1 MYQVNKKRND
11 LRREQNKYRLIE
23 DNYKNSIDKEYQ
35 NNLARNEYLKNK
47 ENEEKKR
54 MKENY
59 EKQER
64 ETEKKNIIKNNINE
78 FNRFLF
84 DNHAKSNLNKKKKE
98 HEHQITLQKIEDKY
112 NLYMQH
118 LDNGQ
123 DEKIKQLNS
132 EEIINNKKAENKIFE
147 LNLERK
153 KVDNKTEKNKKIIEN
168 SNEEEMMKKKN

>member
-23 DNYKNSIDKEYQ
+23 DNYKNLIDKEYQ

-47 ENEEKKR
+47 ETEERKR

-78 FNRFLF
+78 FNRFLL
-84 DNHAKSNLNKKKKE
+84 DNHEKCNLIKKKTE
-98 HEHQITLQKIEDKY
+98 HKHQIALQKMEDKY
-112 NLYMQH
+112 GIRY
-118 LDNGQ
+118 
-123 DEKIKQLNS
+123 K
-132 EEIINNKKAENKIFE
+132 
-147 LNLERK
+147 
-153 KVDNKTEKNKKIIEN
+153 
-168 SNEEEMMKKKN
+168 